1 MRNVLRL
8 VATVTFTVLATITL
22 YAQPEFPLGVY
33 LFDLTNVDY
42 QQIRIDLGATWVQGW
57 GGWQGNPQGVETNTV
72 GLKALSIR
80 NNIYTYSKPQ
90 KMRFEAERSLE
101 QQSDTGLYNYF
112 AQAKG
117 ERFADSRRC
126 VVGNDSPGYI
136 VSSPFPNTEFHYKQS
151 AYLATFRLKV
161 DKSSNG
167 NSDAQVVRLKA
178 VCTTPGHSH
187 QNPLDTILI
196 NSNFPVSD
204 AWQDFVFPFSMQV
217 MTSGDPSAIY
227 LAGRVAMRSDFM
239 LCTSADIQVYWNGAV
254 TTSLDYVDIEDVAG
268 QALFAGTYD
277 AALDSDMTGLPTAV
291 ARMYMTDEP
300 YVSAF
305 QSFNYVNSK
314 INAVRPGATTLAL
327 SGAGISRFI
336 EECNPSEVISDIY
349 VFDSDV
355 PSPSMTPAQASAVGV
370 ATWTTSQAYTEA
382 VQERLERLGARLR
395 LVIEPAVAAGK
406 DFWYVPQ
413 LHGEY
418 NRDQGQYRIPGRTIL
433 RPPTGLEIKASVW
446 LAVAFGAKGIIG
458 YPYGTH
464 EWTDGVDAWTYT
476 GLLSSDTG
484 SDGIRRD
491 HSANTATIDGSTV
504 HTGYSEKWKGYKG
517 VLAKLKDLGPT
528 LASLHW
534 QGAFYR
540 RTWGTSMPAQF
551 QMVGATT
558 VTNVTTSDPAAD
570 TFVEVAHLKDDA
582 SVDYLVVVNLRTLAS
597 DARDVRVFFNGPKLV
612 SRVGSDSSWFV
623 GSGGSF
629 VDRIAPGD
637 GNLYKVEALNIAMTF
652 GHVPSN
658 TEYFITP
665 GNTFHF
671 GSGQSLYV
679 TGTLTAIGT
688 TSEPINFTTSDTNT
702 FWSGINFYGSGAS
715 NSRIRNVSISNCS
728 GYGVQVNGA
737 TGVTIEN
744 ATINGNSNSQT

>member
-1 MRNVLRL
+1 M
-8 VATVTFTVLATITL
+8 
-22 YAQPEFPLGVY
+22 
-33 LFDLTNVDY
+33 
-42 QQIRIDLGATWVQGW
+42 
-57 GGWQGNPQGVETNTV
+57 
-72 GLKALSIR
+72 
-80 NNIYTYSKPQ
+80 
-90 KMRFEAERSLE
+90 
-101 QQSDTGLYNYF
+101 
-112 AQAKG
+112 
-117 ERFADSRRC
+117 
-126 VVGNDSPGYI
+126 
-136 VSSPFPNTEFHYKQS
+136 
-151 AYLATFRLKV
+151 
-161 DKSSNG
+161 
-167 NSDAQVVRLKA
+167 
-178 VCTTPGHSH
+178 
-187 QNPLDTILI
+187 
-196 NSNFPVSD
+196 
-204 AWQDFVFPFSMQV
+204 
-217 MTSGDPSAIY
+217 
-227 LAGRVAMRSDFM
+227 
-239 LCTSADIQVYWNGAV
+239 
-254 TTSLDYVDIEDVAG
+254 
-268 QALFAGTYD
+268 
-277 AALDSDMTGLPTAV
+277 
-291 ARMYMTDEP
+291 
-300 YVSAF
+300 
-305 QSFNYVNSK
+305 
-314 INAVRPGATTLAL
+314 
-327 SGAGISRFI
+327 
-336 EECNPSEVISDIY
+336 
-349 VFDSDV
+349 
-355 PSPSMTPAQASAVGV
+355 
-370 ATWTTSQAYTEA
+370 
-382 VQERLERLGARLR
+382 
-395 LVIEPAVAAGK
+395 IEPAVTAGK

-504 HTGYSEKWKGYKG
+504 YTGYSEKWKGYKG

-652 GHVPSN
+652 GHVPSIRSISSLRAIPFTLARVN
-658 TEYFITP
+658 HSTLRVRSRRSGRPPSRSISQHPIPTHSGLVSTSMARVP
-665 GNTFHF
+665 RIH
-671 GSGQSLYV
+671 GSGTFPSRTV
-679 TGTLTAIGT
+679 RAMGCR
-688 TSEPINFTTSDTNT
+688 SMEPP
-702 FWSGINFYGSGAS
+702 A
-715 NSRIRNVSISNCS
+715 
-728 GYGVQVNGA
+728 
-737 TGVTIEN
+737 
-744 ATINGNSNSQT
+744 

>member
-1 MRNVLRL
+1 M
-8 VATVTFTVLATITL
+8 
-22 YAQPEFPLGVY
+22 
-33 LFDLTNVDY
+33 
-42 QQIRIDLGATWVQGW
+42 
-57 GGWQGNPQGVETNTV
+57 
-72 GLKALSIR
+72 
-80 NNIYTYSKPQ
+80 
-90 KMRFEAERSLE
+90 
-101 QQSDTGLYNYF
+101 
-112 AQAKG
+112 
-117 ERFADSRRC
+117 
-126 VVGNDSPGYI
+126 
-136 VSSPFPNTEFHYKQS
+136 
-151 AYLATFRLKV
+151 
-161 DKSSNG
+161 
-167 NSDAQVVRLKA
+167 
-178 VCTTPGHSH
+178 
-187 QNPLDTILI
+187 
-196 NSNFPVSD
+196 
-204 AWQDFVFPFSMQV
+204 
-217 MTSGDPSAIY
+217 
-227 LAGRVAMRSDFM
+227 
-239 LCTSADIQVYWNGAV
+239 
-254 TTSLDYVDIEDVAG
+254 
-268 QALFAGTYD
+268 
-277 AALDSDMTGLPTAV
+277 
-291 ARMYMTDEP
+291 
-300 YVSAF
+300 
-305 QSFNYVNSK
+305 
-314 INAVRPGATTLAL
+314 
-327 SGAGISRFI
+327 
-336 EECNPSEVISDIY
+336 
-349 VFDSDV
+349 
-355 PSPSMTPAQASAVGV
+355 
-370 ATWTTSQAYTEA
+370 
-382 VQERLERLGARLR
+382 
-395 LVIEPAVAAGK
+395 
-406 DFWYVPQ
+406 
-413 LHGEY
+413 
-418 NRDQGQYRIPGRTIL
+418 

-504 HTGYSEKWKGYKG
+504 YTGYSEKWKGYKG

-744 ATINGNSNSQT
+744 ATINGNSNSQTGVWFTGGSSVTLSSSTIQNCVNGHGIFISGNSGPTVDACTIQNNKFDGVLVSTNYTPPLITASSILNNGIVGSTRTYFGVDIYNATAVVRENTVQGSLYGVVASNYGTVYGYRSGVNEYGCNSVTGNTYGLLA